1 MGVIET
7 APMLAKVVALCSKE
21 NTTKMVE
28 IHCDE
33 LCMPLQK
40 LFPWASK
47 EAIQYEL
54 LSNGLFQP
62 FEWRQA
68 KRLLRNREIWPIVE
82 QEYERLRN
90 LWHGP
95 DIPIYIFP
103 ITKGA
108 PKKNGIAYSNGL
120 FLFVSEVL
128 QVDELH
134 ALLAHEYNH
143 VCRLYYL
150 KRKPN
155 ELSLQDSLVIE
166 GLAECAVE
174 ELYGERWLSP
184 WTKYY
189 TVEQVLPI
197 WQEHFIPALQL
208 IDIEKHQPY
217 LFGNHEKLPSWIGY
231 CIGYRLVKSFQQKK
245 DLISVDLLHLP
256 AQTIVEGSAFIPY

>member
-1 MGVIET
+1 
-7 APMLAKVVALCSKE
+7 MLAKVVALCSKE

-68 KRLLRNREIWPIVE
+68 KRLLRNREIWSIVE

-120 FLFVSEVL
+120 FYLCL
-128 QVDELH
+128 KH
-134 ALLAHEYNH
+134 
-143 VCRLYYL
+143 CR
-150 KRKPN
+150 
-155 ELSLQDSLVIE
+155 
-166 GLAECAVE
+166 
-174 ELYGERWLSP
+174 
-184 WTKYY
+184 
-189 TVEQVLPI
+189 
-197 WQEHFIPALQL
+197 
-208 IDIEKHQPY
+208 
-217 LFGNHEKLPSWIGY
+217 
-231 CIGYRLVKSFQQKK
+231 
-245 DLISVDLLHLP
+245 
-256 AQTIVEGSAFIPY
+256 